1 MQTEA
6 RAGLILQEKNGA
18 HISYISNRKLM
29 RLGAIKL
36 PYPTRCYAILF
47 LSGVQACSH
56 VFNPTHTATY

>member
-6 RAGLILQEKNGA
+6 RAGLILQEKMGL
-18 HISYISNRKLM
+18 ILVISYSYSYISNRKLK

-47 LSGVQACSH
+47 LSGV
-56 VFNPTHTATY
+56 